1 MAYRSLAVTVQDGVA
16 LVKFTRPDKLNALT
30 FDTYRDIPEVARD
43 LEADPRVRAVVLTG
57 EGRGFCSG
65 GDVDDIIGALL
76 KMDTAKLL
84 EFTHMTGEATKAV
97 LRLKKPVVAGVN
109 GVTAGAG
116 AVLAIACD
124 VRVAAESAR
133 FAFLFTKVGLAGADM
148 GAAYI
153 LPRLVGM
160 GRAIEILHT
169 GDIIAARDAE
179 RIGLVNRV
187 VPDDQVRETSVAFAK
202 KLAQAPPLAFAIT
215 KQALHMEATMGL
227 DAAIEYEAQI
237 QALCMTTAD
246 FHEGYNAFKEKRATR
261 FTGQ

>member
-1 MAYRSLAVTVQDGVA
+1 MPYRSLAVTVQDGVA

-30 FDTYRDIPEVARD
+30 FDTYLDIPEVAHD
-43 LEADPRVRAVVLTG
+43 LNADPQVRAVVLTG

-65 GDVDDIIGALL
+65 GDVEDIISRLL
-76 KMDTAKLL
+76 NMDTAGLL
-84 EFTHMTGEATKAV
+84 GFTHMTGEATKAV
-97 LRLKKPVVAGVN
+97 LRLKKPVVAGIN
-109 GVTAGAG
+109 GVAAGAG

-148 GAAYI
+148 GAAYL

-160 GRAIEILHT
+160 GRAIELLHT
-169 GDIIAARDAE
+169 GDLVSARDAE

-187 VPDDQVRETSVAFAK
+187 VPDDQVLEASLAFAR

-215 KQALHMEATMGL
+215 KRALHMESTMDL
-227 DAAIEYEAQI
+227 DSAIEYESQV
-237 QALCMTTAD
+237 QALCMATAD
-246 FHEGYNAFKEKRATR
+246 FREGYQAFKEKRPTQFAGR
-261 FTGQ
+261 